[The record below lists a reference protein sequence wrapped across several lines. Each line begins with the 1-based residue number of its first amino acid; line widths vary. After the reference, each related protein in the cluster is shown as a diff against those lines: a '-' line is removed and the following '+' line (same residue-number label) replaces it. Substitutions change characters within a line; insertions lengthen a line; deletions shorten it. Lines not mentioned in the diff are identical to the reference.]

1 MGGYATKLEQVNYLM
16 EEAIVLEIAARAG
29 FDRLFVFGHAR

>member
-1 MGGYATKLEQVNYLM
+1 MGGYASETSTGKLSYGRSH
-16 EEAIVLEIAARAG
+16 VLEIAARAG